1 MTDLPFMPL
10 WVSTYEAHTAH
21 LSLCEDGAYNRL
33 LRLCWRTPGGT
44 IPADDTWVMRQ
55 MRVDAETFAS
65 TVKPMLE
72 EFFKVR
78 RGRYVN
84 DKLKEL
90 FDGAHE
96 KSERRKN
103 AGRKGGEAKSLKSK
117 GSASSNAT
125 AKPEQCSSKL
135 ELELHTELDDAK
147 ASEVRAPLLATP
159 EPTPKKTRR
168 REVPKVEP
176 HFMADDWWPSE
187 ADFEW
192 AADPR
197 NTKGIELTREE
208 SENET
213 HQCKRWFL
221 DRRDEGNAV
230 GKRPGHSRSWQSWLC
245 RAAPEIVRARP
256 RANGGA
262 GSGRKNAAPEFAP
275 KLTQFDA
282 FAIAA
287 AQAGM
292 AGRGAVRRPSFDDG
306 SRAAIGFSGPEI
318 IDLTD
323 ARGSGARRDGGDC
336 GDDGPS
342 LFPLPIA
349 ANR

>member
-1 MTDLPFMPL
+1 MSDLPFMPL

-55 MRVDAETFAS
+55 MRVDAATFAS
-65 TVKPMLE
+65 TVKPMLD

-96 KSERRKN
+96 KSERRRN
-103 AGRKGGEAKSLKSK
+103 AGRKGGEAKALKSK
-117 GSASSNAT
+117 GSEPSNAT
-125 AKPEQCSSKL
+125 AKPEHCSSKL

-147 ASEVRAPLLATP
+147 ASEVSAPLIATP
-159 EPTPKKTRR
+159 EPAPKKTRR
-168 REVPKVEP
+168 REAPKVEA

-221 DRRDEGNAV
+221 DRRDEGNAI

-245 RAAPEIVRARP
+245 RAAPDILRARP
-256 RANGGA
+256 RAPVASFAGRANGTQ
-262 GSGRKNAAPEFAP
+262 FAP
-275 KLTQFDA
+275 KISQHDA
-282 FAIAA
+282 FALAA
-287 AQAGM
+287 LKA
-292 AGRGAVRRPSFDDG
+292 
-306 SRAAIGFSGPEI
+306 
-318 IDLTD
+318 
-323 ARGSGARRDGGDC
+323 SGARGDAGREPPHSNGAGPLFGPTGVEVLDF
-336 GDDGPS
+336 GDDRGAEARRAGGNREPAS
-342 LFPLPIA
+342 AIVLPLSA
-349 ANR
+349 ASGR